1 MHGDSVSLAQ
11 LGMAVVGGGGSQY
24 PSTAPNRHAFRQS
37 DFGGHGKSQ
46 FHNRPCRKRRLG
58 IKENSAA
65 AQVLSKSGH
74 SPSLEINRQW
84 QIHFET
90 LRASAFN
97 IMFKT
102 IRICAH
108 HSYVHSCPIQI
119 SDHCTP
125 NSIADRTGGEVP
137 NCPRVAELW
146 KSS

>member
-1 MHGDSVSLAQ
+1 M
-11 LGMAVVGGGGSQY
+11 
-24 PSTAPNRHAFRQS
+24 
-37 DFGGHGKSQ
+37 GK
-46 FHNRPCRKRRLG
+46 
-58 IKENSAA
+58 KENSAA
-65 AQVLSKSGH
+65 DQALSKPGP
-74 SPSLEINRQW
+74 SPSPEINRQW

-125 NSIADRTGGEVP
+125 NSIADRTGGERP
-137 NCPRVAELW
+137 KLLRDARLW
-146 KSS
+146 EASYEGGRP